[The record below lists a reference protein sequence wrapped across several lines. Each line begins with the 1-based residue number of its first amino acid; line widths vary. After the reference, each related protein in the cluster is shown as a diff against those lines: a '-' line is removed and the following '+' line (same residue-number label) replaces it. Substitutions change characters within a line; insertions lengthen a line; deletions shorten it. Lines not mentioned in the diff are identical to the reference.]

1 MKAANNISDAEY
13 DKLIKKLEFFDTTRN
28 MLLTFS
34 FTAVLAVLG
43 IAIGTDSMD
52 VSYWVC
58 LVPYFLIIPFA
69 ARIAYYRLASA
80 HINSFLK
87 LFAPKKMIFENGA
100 SGKAHE
106 RCGKMYPLIAWLV
119 NHEMFILSVAT
130 EIVFILKLHA
140 QIESWTCRYV
150 LICII
155 PTLLSV
161 VVWLISSSTFSY
173 GKLTGF
179 YSLKWKQYLNDIDN
193 TQNGDV

>member
-13 DKLIKKLEFFDTTRN
+13 AKLIKKLEFFVTTRN

-87 LFAPKKMIFENGA
+87 MFAPEKMIFENGA

-140 QIESWTCRYV
+140 QVDPWTYKYFLV
-150 LICII
+150 CII
-155 PTLLSV
+155 PTLFSV
-161 VVWLISSSTFSY
+161 VVLLISSSTFNY
-173 GKLTGF
+173 GKLTG
-179 YSLKWKQYLNDIDN
+179 YYNVQWKQYFDEIQSL
-193 TQNGDV
+193 